1 MENMVQLEA
10 LCERLYNCRD
20 SAERAFLESTLKNFS
35 LDPSCIAQCEYILDS
50 AGTPYAVLLASS
62 SLLKQVTENKLPSH
76 LKLQIRDHLVNY
88 LASRGRNLE
97 SFVMTSLIQLL
108 CRLTK
113 FSWLDDDR
121 FKELVKICASF
132 LDQETFQYEIGL
144 KILNQLTTEMNT
156 QNPELTFMQHR
167 KAAVSFKDESLL
179 QVYEM
184 SLASLCKLK
193 SDVRNK
199 LQELALSLS
208 LRCLSFDFTG
218 ASSDETSDEI
228 GTVQVPSSWRPVIE
242 ELSTLQVYFDYYA
255 MTKPPR
261 SKQALEC
268 LVWLASVRRSLFTSD
283 SSRLK
288 YLATLMTGSKQIM
301 ETGRGLDDHD
311 NYNEFCRLLGR
322 FKVHYQ
328 LSELVNREEYGG
340 WLSSVAEFT
349 VKSLQSW
356 KWARSSVYYLLGLW
370 SRMVTSLPYFKE
382 GTAHLEDYVP
392 MILQS
397 FISSRFDSLQDATSE
412 DISEDPLD
420 NTELLQDQ
428 LDFLP
433 HLCRFQYEGCGT
445 YIMTIMDPILQAYVS
460 GAGIQD
466 NFNKDKYGIME
477 HQLAWMVHI
486 IAAILR
492 VKQYSG
498 PSVELQQTIDAEL
511 SARVFQLINAM
522 DSGVHSQ
529 RYPDQSKQRLDLAV
543 LSYFDSFK
551 RSYIGDD
558 AMHASKQFYVR
569 LSSLVRLHDH
579 LLVLNVMIQKLATNL
594 RCYVESKE
602 IIDQTLN
609 FFLEMASGY
618 MTAKLLLK
626 LDSIQ
631 YIILHHS
638 REHFPFQE
646 NYDLT
651 RSRTTFYYA
660 ISSLMF
666 TYDNLSVTFKRF
678 MEPLWQVSVTL
689 ESTPDSLFRNDG
701 IKYALIGM
709 ARDLRGIAMAAS
721 SRKTYGYLFNWLY
734 PAHMPL
740 LLRAVDQ
747 WADTPEVTTPVLKFM
762 SEFVQNKSQRIV
774 FDPSSANGIL
784 LFREVSKFVVA
795 YGSRI
800 LSLPNQIDLYA
811 FKYKGIWLSLAM
823 LSAAL
828 SGTYVNFG
836 VFELYG
842 DTAVSDA
849 LHVAIRM
856 ALTIPFADIMA
867 YSKVTKAYFS
877 FVEIILRDHIKFVLS
892 LNTDTFSYIVKSLEL
907 GLQALDTSI
916 ISQCASS
923 IDHLAT
929 CYFDRVVMGE
939 PPASPVAINIAKH
952 VSEGHEIFSRILKMI
967 FEMILFQ
974 ENSST
979 WSLSKPILSSI
990 LMSQEM
996 YAHVKAQILASLT
1009 LLMIQPSE
1017 QQLRLQQCFEKL
1029 MEDITPSLEPKN
1041 REKFTQNMV
1050 KFRTEFRAK

>member
-35 LDPSCIAQCEYILDS
+35 VDPTCIAQCQYILGR
-50 AGTPYAVLLASS
+50 AGSPYTVLLASS
-62 SLLKQVTENKLPSH
+62 SLMKQVTENKLPSH
-76 LKLQIRDHLVNY
+76 LRLPIRDCLVNY

-97 SFVMTSLIQLL
+97 SFAMTSLIQLL
-108 CRLTK
+108 CRVTK

-167 KAAVSFKDESLL
+167 KAAISFKDDYLL
-179 QVYEM
+179 QVFEM

-193 SDVRNK
+193 SDARTK

-242 ELSTLQVYFDYYA
+242 ELSTVQVYFDYYA
-255 MTKPPR
+255 MSKPPR

-268 LVWLASVRRSLFTSD
+268 LVWLASVRRTLFTTD

-288 YLATLMTGSKQIM
+288 YLAALMAGSKQIM

-340 WLSSVAEFT
+340 WLNSVAEFT

-397 FISSRFDSLQDATSE
+397 FISSRFDSLQGE

-420 NTELLQDQ
+420 NTEVLQDQ

-445 YIMTIMDPILQAYVS
+445 YIMTIMDPILQAYS
-460 GAGIQD
+460 AAGIQD
-466 NFNKDKYGIME
+466 NFNTDKYEILE
-477 HQLAWMVHI
+477 HQLAWIVHI

-529 RYPDQSKQRLDLAV
+529 RYSEQSKQRLDLAV
-543 LSYFDSFK
+543 LSYFESLK

-579 LLVLNVMIQKLATNL
+579 LLVLNVMIQKLASNL
-594 RCYVESKE
+594 RFYVESKE
-602 IIDQTLN
+602 IIDQTLK

-646 NYDLT
+646 NYELT
-651 RSRTTFYYA
+651 CSRTTFYYA

-666 TYDNLSVTFKRF
+666 ADDNLSVTFKRF
-678 MEPLWQVSVTL
+678 MEPLWQVSVSL
-689 ESTPDSLFRNDG
+689 EPTPDSLFRNDG
-701 IKYALIGM
+701 IKYALIGL

-721 SRKTYGYLFNWLY
+721 SRKTYNHLFNWLY

-740 LLRAVDQ
+740 LLRAVNQ
-747 WADTPEVTTPVLKFM
+747 WADTPQVTTPVLKFM
-762 SEFVQNKSQRIV
+762 SEFVQNKSQRIT

-800 LSLPNQIDLYA
+800 LSFPNQSDLYT
-811 FKYKGIWLSLAM
+811 FKYKGIWLSLTM

-828 SGTYVNFG
+828 SGNYVNFG

-867 YSKVTKAYFS
+867 YSKVTKAYFT

-907 GLQALDTSI
+907 GLQAFDTGVV
-916 ISQCASS
+916 SQCASS

-929 CYFDRVVMGE
+929 CYFNHVVMGE
-939 PPASPVAINIAKH
+939 PPASPVAINFAKH
-952 VSEGHEIFSRILKMI
+952 VSEGHDVFPRILKMI
-967 FEMILFQ
+967 FEMLLFQ
-974 ENSST
+974 DNSST

-996 YAHVKAQILASLT
+996 YAHVKAQILASL
-1009 LLMIQPSE
+1009 PSE

-1029 MEDITPSLEPKN
+1029 MEDISPNLEPKN

-1050 KFRTEFRAK
+1050 KFKTEFRGK